1 MCTANQLQSP
11 EQGTGDD
18 ASRTAIEAEEDRL
31 RQAAER
37 RLEETYQS
45 TSQLGDESLESV
57 PEIAQLPFGARSGAA
72 KSYILVPASAARQEI
87 PADAPYWRI
96 ELHGV
101 APGVGPLGFDIVDDA
116 VIGRNHMSEHTADI
130 DLAPYRAIELG
141 VSRRHAMLRPTPSE
155 LFLLDLES
163 TNGTQHNA
171 LPIGPGLTRALAHN
185 DTLTFGKLSC
195 TVHIIDSPLIRQ
207 QEGR

>member
-1 MCTANQLQSP
+1 MSTANQLQPP
-11 EQGTGDD
+11 ESGTGDE
-18 ASRTAIEAEEDRL
+18 ASSSAIETEEERL
-31 RQAAER
+31 RQAADR
-37 RLEETYQS
+37 RLEETYQP
-45 TSQLGDESLESV
+45 TSHLEAGSLDFI
-57 PEIAQLPFGARSGAA
+57 PEVARLPFGTKMGAA
-72 KSYILVPASAARQEI
+72 KSYTLVPASAALQEI

-101 APGVGPLGFDIVDDA
+101 APGVGPLGFDVVDDA
-116 VIGRNHMSEHTADI
+116 IIGRNHSSQHIADI

-141 VSRRHAMLRPTPSE
+141 VSRRHAMLRPTPNK

-171 LPIGPGLTRALAHN
+171 LTLGPGLTRALAHN
-185 DTLTFGKLSC
+185 DTVTFGKLSC
-195 TVHIIDSPLIRQ
+195 TIHIIDSPLIRQ